1 MDLRTCDSR
10 IISNL
15 PEKGIYLSDIFY
27 PSFGVGYEG
36 LFSLLDCYNIQRRR
50 LDEAKLARVRM
61 SHELQQKQTEAT
73 ELAARLKRPV
83 DQLRSANAQE
93 ANKLRRGNPF
103 SLTKGP
109 PGT

>member
-1 MDLRTCDSR
+1 M

-36 LFSLLDCYNIQRRR
+36 LFSLLDCYNIHRRR
-50 LDEAKLARVRM
+50 IDEAKLARVRM
-61 SHELQQKQTEAT
+61 SHELQQKQTEST
-73 ELAARLKRPV
+73 ELAARWRSLA
-83 DQLRSANAQE
+83 DQLRSANVQA
-93 ANKLRRGNPF
+93 ANRLRRGNAF